1 MIIIFYFLFVSVAPS
16 SQQSSGTGLVVASP
30 NITNLIDQNVIDE
43 AWEEC
48 MINLTASAAINLLGQ
63 IMVVASKV
71 DVSLYRYSLNRV
83 CKYIKYPESFR
94 ATIIQIS
101 NGIF

>member
-1 MIIIFYFLFVSVAPS
+1 MIIIVYLLFVSVAPS
-16 SQQSSGTGLVVASP
+16 SQQSIGTGVAAVSQ
-30 NITNLIDQNVIDE
+30 NIDNLIDQNVIDE

-48 MINLTASAAINLLGQ
+48 MITAPATINLLGQ

-71 DVSLYRYSLNRV
+71 DVSFYHYSPNRV
-83 CKYIKYPESFR
+83 YKYIKYPESFR
-94 ATIIQIS
+94 ATLTQIS